1 MKEAIGNSAIFT
13 FAIIF
18 ISIVMMV
25 FLSSLNYSKAFKI
38 KNRIVGIIENY
49 ESGYIRENRNEI
61 DEEIEAFLRDA
72 GYRVNA
78 ENNSCPTRNGKKALN
93 STYNYRYCIYEYNS
107 TRGKYYGVITY
118 MYFDIPLISDLL
130 QFEVYGE
137 TKVFYHVIDNGIP
150 SDSD

>member
-49 ESGYIRENRNEI
+49 ESGYIRDNRNEI

-72 GYRVNA
+72 GYRINA

-93 STYNYRYCIYEYNS
+93 STYNYRYCIYEYDS

-118 MYFDIPLISDLL
+118 MYFDIPLIGSNLEL
-130 QFEVYGE
+130 AVQGE
-137 TKVFYHVIDNGIP
+137 TRTYFEEVKYNG
-150 SDSD
+150 